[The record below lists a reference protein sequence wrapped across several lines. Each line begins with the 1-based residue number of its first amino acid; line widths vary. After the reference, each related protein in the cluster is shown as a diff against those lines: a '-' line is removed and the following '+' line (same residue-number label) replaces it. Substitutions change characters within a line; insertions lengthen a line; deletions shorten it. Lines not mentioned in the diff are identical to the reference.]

1 MLEQSDIEKIIP
13 HREPF
18 LLLDRVI
25 EIDADRLRAEFT
37 VDSSGQLFSSIFP
50 GHYPGNPVTPGV
62 ILCEII
68 FQAGAVLMG
77 KRIEA
82 EAGSLTGSP
91 VVTRIRDARF
101 KHMVKPGDKL
111 DIEVEFEDQVS
122 TAYYLKGC
130 IKVDGQLAVR
140 AAFTCALVNN

>member
-1 MLEQSDIEKIIP
+1 MLEQGDIEKIIP
-13 HREPF
+13 HRKPF
-18 LLLDRVI
+18 LLIDRVV
-25 EIDADRLRAEFT
+25 EEDADRLRAEFT

-68 FQAGAVLMG
+68 FQAGAILMG

-82 EAGSLTGSP
+82 ESGSLTGSP

-101 KHMVKPGDKL
+101 KQMVKPGDKL
-111 DIEVEFEDQVS
+111 DIEVEFEDHVS

-140 AAFTCALVNN
+140 AAFTCALVVN